1 MKKCMYLMCIVCAVA
16 LVAGCGGPKAKKIKE
31 PVKSSRIT
39 NDPNEPEWVSRGNGL
54 YEGDYGKA
62 LYAVGSARNAP
73 SYHIEMSQAR
83 ARARQEL
90 SSMLSVQVQ
99 SMTKDFTET
108 AADLYDKDTQSAVEY
123 FQSVSR
129 EITNNVLVGSQEVAK
144 FKASDGTMFIYMKI
158 PLNTIVEAF
167 KAETKKAL
175 KRKKTR
181 EELGIKTD
189 KALEQMDKAIDK
201 SAEKFTNKVAT
212 EVK

>member
-1 MKKCMYLMCIVCAVA
+1 MCVVCVVMLA
-16 LVAGCGGPKAKKIKE
+16 AGCGGPKVKKMKE
-31 PVKSSRIT
+31 PVQSSPVT
-39 NDPNEPEWVSRGNGL
+39 GAKGEPEWVSKGNGL

-62 LYAVGSARNAP
+62 LYAVGSARKAP
-73 SYHIEMSQAR
+73 SYHIMMNQAR
-83 ARARQEL
+83 TRARQEL

-123 FQSVSR
+123 FQSVTR
-129 EITNNVLVGSQEVAK
+129 QITNNVLVGSEQVASW
-144 FKASDGTMFIYMKI
+144 KAPDGTLFILMKI

-189 KALEQMDKAIDK
+189 KALEQMDKAIDT
-201 SAEKFTNKVAT
+201 SAEKFTNKVAG